1 MDDQHDPRRAIRRL
15 NLIGF
20 TLVAVLG
27 GGFAVWAT
35 TSELSGAV
43 IAPGSI
49 VVEST
54 VKKVQ
59 HPTGGIVGEIL
70 VKEGAE
76 VAEGQLLVRLDDTV
90 ARSTLGVL
98 RAQLDELINRQARL
112 LAERDGADEVTFP
125 DELEARR
132 EQRSVVTAR
141 VGEQRLFEARW
152 NARRGQ
158 RAQLGERVAQ
168 SNEEIRGLS
177 AQLEAKENEIAF
189 LTEEL
194 AGASSLYAKN
204 LVTIMRY
211 MQLKRD
217 HARLH
222 GERGN
227 LIAEIARAQG
237 KISETK
243 LQIIQIDQDFRTEV
257 LKDLRETQGK
267 IAELKER
274 AIAAEDQLRRV
285 DIRAPLAGV
294 VYQLGVHT
302 IGGVIKDGETIM
314 QIVPRAALLVVEA
327 KVAPQDIDQV
337 TPGSAAM
344 IRIMA
349 GNQRTTMDLE
359 GIVVH
364 VSPDLT
370 REQPAPGS
378 SAAQPQQA
386 QAYYM
391 VRLSLPES
399 EVARLGD
406 LRLVPGMPAEA
417 FIRTSERTPLQY
429 LLKPLREQITRTFRE
444 R

>member
-132 EQRSVVTAR
+132 EQRSVVTAQ

-168 SNEEIRGLS
+168 
-177 AQLEAKENEIAF
+177 
-189 LTEEL
+189 
-194 AGASSLYAKN
+194 
-204 LVTIMRY
+204 
-211 MQLKRD
+211 
-217 HARLH
+217 
-222 GERGN
+222 GERG
-227 LIAEIARAQG
+227 
-237 KISETK
+237 
-243 LQIIQIDQDFRTEV
+243 DV
-257 LKDLRETQGK
+257 
-267 IAELKER
+267 
-274 AIAAEDQLRRV
+274 
-285 DIRAPLAGV
+285 AG
-294 VYQLGVHT
+294 
-302 IGGVIKDGETIM
+302 
-314 QIVPRAALLVVEA
+314 
-327 KVAPQDIDQV
+327 
-337 TPGSAAM
+337 
-344 IRIMA
+344 
-349 GNQRTTMDLE
+349 
-359 GIVVH
+359 
-364 VSPDLT
+364 
-370 REQPAPGS
+370 
-378 SAAQPQQA
+378 
-386 QAYYM
+386 
-391 VRLSLPES
+391 
-399 EVARLGD
+399 
-406 LRLVPGMPAEA
+406 
-417 FIRTSERTPLQY
+417 F
-429 LLKPLREQITRTFRE
+429 
-444 R
+444 

>member
-1 MDDQHDPRRAIRRL
+1 
-15 NLIGF
+15 
-20 TLVAVLG
+20 
-27 GGFAVWAT
+27 
-35 TSELSGAV
+35 
-43 IAPGSI
+43 
-49 VVEST
+49 
-54 VKKVQ
+54 
-59 HPTGGIVGEIL
+59 
-70 VKEGAE
+70 
-76 VAEGQLLVRLDDTV
+76 
-90 ARSTLGVL
+90 
-98 RAQLDELINRQARL
+98 
-112 LAERDGADEVTFP
+112 
-125 DELEARR
+125 
-132 EQRSVVTAR
+132 
-141 VGEQRLFEARW
+141 
-152 NARRGQ
+152 
-158 RAQLGERVAQ
+158 
-168 SNEEIRGLS
+168 
-177 AQLEAKENEIAF
+177 
-189 LTEEL
+189 
-194 AGASSLYAKN
+194 
-204 LVTIMRY
+204 MRY

-391 VRLSLPES
+391 VRLSLPER